1 ALPLHDALPISRP
14 LHSRRPHPNGSLWP
28 ERWRCRHRGTQELRM
43 GVCELQPGQVTPG
56 LLIPGRHAAARSTRR
71 TVGQPTR
78 RQLLAGTLGLA
89 GVIAG
94 CDPADPLGSTDES
107 HDDLP
112 DDATVTP
119 TPEPDPDL
127 AFLEAGL
134 ATEDEL
140 LAAYDATVATH
151 ADLAEFL
158 GPLIENH
165 RAHRA
170 YLTALVETAGK

>member
-1 ALPLHDALPISRP
+1 
-14 LHSRRPHPNGSLWP
+14 
-28 ERWRCRHRGTQELRM
+28 
-43 GVCELQPGQVTPG
+43 
-56 LLIPGRHAAARSTRR
+56 RSTRR

-170 YLTALVETAGK
+170 YLTALVETAGKEPLPMPLPDPAAVTADAPTTP